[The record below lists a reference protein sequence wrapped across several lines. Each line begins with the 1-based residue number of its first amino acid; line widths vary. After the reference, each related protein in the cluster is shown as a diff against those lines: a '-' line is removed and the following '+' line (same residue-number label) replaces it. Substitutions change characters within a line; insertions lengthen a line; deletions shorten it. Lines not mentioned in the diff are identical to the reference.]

1 MVPTALA
8 TMAKTPSGVSRDT
21 PLVTRII
28 AWVRSARSWRRPCF
42 SSIPMSAP
50 PTARLNTTTA
60 GTRLLARAW
69 KGLEGMNSVS
79 HGISTGGSTRDVL
92 KKEASSQ
99 GGKAR
104 GISRIVAKASPQEPR
119 SKAPTLRGERSDV
132 LQAQAPQPRDQRQG
146 DIGQHR
152 HLEQEDEGFPKTL
165 EPRGLVPNADPPPLA
180 PRRAP
185 GRLGWR
191 S

>member
-1 MVPTALA
+1 MFIVPAALA

-28 AWVRSARSWRRPCF
+28 AWVRRARSLRRPCF
-42 SSIPMSAP
+42 SSIPIRA
-50 PTARLNTTTA
+50 TQRDILDRTTA

-104 GISRIVAKASPQEPR
+104 GISRIVAKASTQEPR
-119 SKAPTLRGERSDV
+119 S
-132 LQAQAPQPRDQRQG
+132 
-146 DIGQHR
+146 
-152 HLEQEDEGFPKTL
+152 
-165 EPRGLVPNADPPPLA
+165 
-180 PRRAP
+180 
-185 GRLGWR
+185 
-191 S
+191 